1 MELLFKLFLS
11 IFKANLAA
19 KFLIMQPILDFFSSI
34 DPVTGAFYATLFTWG
49 VTALG
54 ASFVFVF
61 RSMNRAFLDGML
73 GFTGGVMVAASFWS
87 LLSPAIEMSEG
98 EGFVKVFPAAIGFSL
113 GALFIF
119 GLDKVLPHLHI
130 NFKES
135 EGIKTPWHRTTL
147 LALAITLHNIPEGLA
162 VGVLF
167 GGVAA
172 GIPEASISGA
182 VILAIGI
189 GIQNFP
195 EGIAIAV
202 PLRRQ
207 GASRFK
213 SFWYG
218 QMSAIVEPIF
228 AVLGALAVTFFT
240 PILPY
245 ALAFAAGAMIF
256 VVVEEVIPETQLD
269 KYTDIAALGFVGG
282 FVIMMILDV
291 ALG

>member
-1 MELLFKLFLS
+1 MDQIIEYFS
-11 IFKANLAA
+11 NL
-19 KFLIMQPILDFFSSI
+19 
-34 DPVTGAFYATLFTWG
+34 DPVLGAFYATLFTWG

-54 ASFVFVF
+54 ASSVFLF
-61 RSMNRAFLDGML
+61 KSMSRIALDGML

-87 LLSPAIEMSEG
+87 LLSPAIEMSDG
-98 EGFVKVFPAAIGFSL
+98 EGFVKVMPSAIGFGL

-119 GLDKVLPHLHI
+119 AIDKVLPHLHI
-130 NFKES
+130 NFKEEDA
-135 EGIKTPWHRTTL
+135 EGIKTPWRRTTL
-147 LALAITLHNIPEGLA
+147 LTLAITLHNIPEGLA

-172 GIPEASISGA
+172 GIPEASVAGA
-182 VILAIGI
+182 VVLAFGI
-189 GIQNFP
+189 GLQNFP
-195 EGIAIAV
+195 EGIAVAM
-202 PLRRQ
+202 PLRRS
-207 GASRFK
+207 GISRFK

-218 QMSAIVEPIF
+218 QLSAIVEPI
-228 AVLGALAVTFFT
+228 AGVIGALAVTFFT

-269 KYTDIAALGFVGG
+269 KYTDVATLGFIGG
-282 FVIMMILDV
+282 FIIMMMLDV